1 LIIYVKMKQKIIFV
15 VAILS
20 LLSLAVFVSAYME
33 QIQGDEDRITYTA
46 SVRQGWNLLNAGIYT
61 NILTVNSD
69 IQESDITAVFVYS
82 PSTNQYIRIKP
93 NLEEDKYNAEKRYY
107 DGWTS
112 KIHSLSAWVYVERD
126 GMIEYETDDVISMTE
141 RELNSGWNF
150 VSVTENALGQSLND
164 LKGTCN
170 IQKAYYYLEGYQE
183 LDLNMDFPT
192 DMSSQ
197 GLLIKVSN
205 SCQFGGSSVTPPQ
218 IPN

>member
-1 LIIYVKMKQKIIFV
+1 MKQKIILS
-15 VAILS
+15 VAILT
-20 LLSLAVFVSAYME
+20 LLSLSVFVSAYME

-46 SVRQGWNLLNAGIYT
+46 SVRQGWNLLNAGIYVT
-61 NILTVNSD
+61 TAGDSYFAPDSD
-69 IQESDITAVFVYS
+69 IKESDISAIFIYS
-82 PSTNQYIRIKP
+82 PSTNKYIRMKP
-93 NLEEDKYNAEKRYY
+93 NLEEEKYNAEKKYY
-107 DGWTS
+107 EGWTS

-126 GMIEYETDDVISMTE
+126 GMIKYVTDDVISMTK
-141 RELNSGWNF
+141 RELTKGWNF

-170 IQKAYYYLEGYQE
+170 IQKAYYYLEGYQN
-183 LDLNMDFPT
+183 LDLNMNFPT

-205 SCQFGGSSVTPPQ
+205 ACQFGGSSVNPPQ